1 MLLNVRGCDD
11 TDTDNV
17 GYVDDVDNVDT
28 DTDDV
33 DDVDYDF
40 GAPPTRRL

>member
-11 TDTDNV
+11 TDTDT
-17 GYVDDVDNVDT
+17 DDVDDVDT

>member
-11 TDTDNV
+11 TDTDD
-17 GYVDDVDNVDT
+17 VDDVDT